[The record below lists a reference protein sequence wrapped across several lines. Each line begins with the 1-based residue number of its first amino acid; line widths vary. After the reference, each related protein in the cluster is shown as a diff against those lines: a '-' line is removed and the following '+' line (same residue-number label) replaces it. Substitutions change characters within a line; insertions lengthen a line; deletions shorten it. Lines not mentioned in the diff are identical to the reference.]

1 MLGTLILGLIGGA
14 AAPYAEPHVTR
25 ALEAAAM
32 AETPLS
38 TAELR
43 ALSLAICLL
52 ATALLAWL
60 VAENSAVALTAGAVL
75 GVFGPRL
82 MARFRGG

>member
-14 AAPYAEPHVTR
+14 VAPFAERHVKR
-25 ALEAAAM
+25 ALEAGLM

-38 TAELR
+38 AAELR
-43 ALSLAICLL
+43 ALSLAVCLL
-52 ATALLAWL
+52 AAAVIAWIF
-60 VAENSAVALTAGAVL
+60 AGNSAVALTAGAVL

-82 MARFRGG
+82 MARSRSR